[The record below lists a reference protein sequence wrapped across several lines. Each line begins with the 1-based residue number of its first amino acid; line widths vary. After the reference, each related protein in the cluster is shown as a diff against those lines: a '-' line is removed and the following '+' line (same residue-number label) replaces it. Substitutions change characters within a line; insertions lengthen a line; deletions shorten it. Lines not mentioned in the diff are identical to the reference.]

1 MSQIVQQGQI
11 NTTALVVP
19 DLYVQIIPPAISQLN
34 GVPSNV
40 LGIVG
45 TAPWG
50 PVGAPVVFGNMAQ
63 YWQNFGNIQNRKYD
77 MGTAVAAA
85 VLQGANNFRGVR
97 VTDGTDTAATATL
110 KDATSAIGLTLTS
123 TYTGSLANGD
133 IVTIA
138 IGTQANSWKLV
149 LARPG
154 MTPEVFDNIGG
165 GASPVVGAALW
176 AALANA
182 VNHGVAGI
190 RGPSGLMVAAVGPS
204 TAAPVVSAATLA
216 GGADGATTINGTVL
230 LGVDGNTR
238 KGMYA
243 LRSAGCAVAVLT
255 DCDDSTTYA
264 AQIAFGLS
272 EGIDMIAVTPAGDT
286 PANAATTK
294 STAGIDAYDLKLLL
308 GDWVYWNDTVNGL
321 VRMISPQGF
330 VAGLLANLA
339 PQYSALNKP
348 ISGIVGTQRSY
359 ANNPY
364 SSAELQVLGQA
375 GVDVIA
381 NPCPGGSFFGC
392 RFGHNSSSN
401 AAING
406 DNYTR
411 MTNYLGATFAAG
423 MGQFVGRLQ
432 STQQND
438 PTRRGVNATLSNFL
452 QNMQQQGQIDSF
464 SVQCDLNNNPPSRI
478 AAGYLQADVAVK
490 YLSVVEKFLVNLQGG
505 QTVSVTKVSTQY
517 P

>member
-19 DLYVQIIPPAISQLN
+19 DLYVQIVPPAVSQLN

-45 TAPWG
+45 TAQWG
-50 PVGAPVVFGNMAQ
+50 PVGAPVVFGSMAQ

-77 MGTAVAAA
+77 MGTAAAAA

-97 VTDGTDTAATATL
+97 VTDGTDTSATATI
-110 KDATSAIGLTLTS
+110 KDGAAAIGLTFTS
-123 TYTGSLANGD
+123 KYTGSLANGD
-133 IVTIA
+133 TVTIA
-138 IGTQANSWKLV
+138 TGTQANSWKLV

-165 GASPVVGAALW
+165 GSTPLVGAALW

-182 VNHGVAGI
+182 VNNGVAGQ
-190 RGPSGLMVAAVGPS
+190 RSASGLMVAATGPS
-204 TAAPVVSAATLA
+204 TAVPVASTATLA
-216 GGADGATTINGTVL
+216 GGNDGATTITGSVL
-230 LGVDGNTR
+230 LGTDGNTR

-243 LRSAGCAVAVLT
+243 LRNTGCAVAILA

-264 AQIAFGLS
+264 AQIAYGLS
-272 EGIDMIAVTPAGDT
+272 EGTDMIGVTPAGDT

-294 STAGIDAYDLKLLL
+294 STAGIDNYAFKLLL

-330 VAGLLANLA
+330 VAGELVNLA
-339 PQYSALNKP
+339 PQYSALNKQLY
-348 ISGIVGTQRSY
+348 GIVGTQRSY

-364 SSAELQVLGQA
+364 SAAELQVLGQA
-375 GVDVIA
+375 GIDVIA

-411 MTNYLGATFAAG
+411 MTNYLAATFAAG
-423 MGQFVGRLQ
+423 MGLFVGRLQ

-438 PTRRGVNATLSNFL
+438 PTRRGVTATLGNFL
-452 QNMQQQGQIDSF
+452 QNMQQQNQIDSF

-478 AAGYLQADVAVK
+478 AAGYLQADVVVK

-517 P
+517 Q